1 MNKHI
6 SYIKNLPN
14 YGNFDVIVAGGG
26 PAGVCA
32 AISAGRSGM
41 KVLLVEST
49 GMLGGMATSGL
60 VQPFMTV
67 YDRDGDEPTIGG
79 IYREIVE
86 RLSENHAVIA
96 PEKTDSPSI
105 HTSFIEKYHHHVTPF
120 NSYILQI
127 VLDQMVQEANVEV
140 MLYTRFADCI
150 CEDGHINHVV
160 LSALEGLISVSG
172 EIIIDCTGNAD
183 VAAASNVYTYK
194 GDEKTGVLNLRH

>member
-6 SYIKNLPN
+6 SYTKNLPN
-14 YGNFDVIVAGGG
+14 YRNFDVIVAGGG

-96 PEKTDSPSI
+96 PEKNGFTKYS
-105 HTSFIEKYHHHVTPF
+105 HFIY
-120 NSYILQI
+120 
-127 VLDQMVQEANVEV
+127 
-140 MLYTRFADCI
+140 
-150 CEDGHINHVV
+150 
-160 LSALEGLISVSG
+160 
-172 EIIIDCTGNAD
+172 
-183 VAAASNVYTYK
+183 
-194 GDEKTGVLNLRH
+194 